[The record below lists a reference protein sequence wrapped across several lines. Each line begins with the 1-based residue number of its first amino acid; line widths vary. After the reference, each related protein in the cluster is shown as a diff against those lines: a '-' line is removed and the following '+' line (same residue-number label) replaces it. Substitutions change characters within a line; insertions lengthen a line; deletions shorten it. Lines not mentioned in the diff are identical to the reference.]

1 MRSWQGN
8 MQQLFQCGGSQGPD
22 TGDRRKL
29 GGVCI
34 QQIVQTAKARTDST
48 SGDRADAWQGQQ
60 DVHLLFGLSR
70 PTSSH
75 RGTVSRMLHTSVY
88 FSDLAAF
95 CNHVNQVRRISWT
108 ATG

>member
-1 MRSWQGN
+1 

-34 QQIVQTAKARTDST
+34 QQVVQTAKARTDST
-48 SGDRADAWQGQQ
+48 RGDVADARQGQQ
-60 DVHLLFGLSR
+60 DVHLLLGLSR
-70 PTSSH
+70 PAASH
-75 RGTVSRMLHTSVY
+75 RGTVSRLFHTTVY

-95 CNHVNQVRRISWT
+95 CYRVHQVR
-108 ATG
+108 

>member
-1 MRSWQGN
+1 
-8 MQQLFQCGGSQGPD
+8 MQQLLQRSGPRGPD

-34 QQIVQTAKARTDST
+34 QQVMQTAKARTDSAR
-48 SGDRADAWQGQQ
+48 GDGADAWQGQH
-60 DVHLLFGLSR
+60 DVHLLFGLRR
-70 PTSSH
+70 PAASC
-75 RGTVSRMLHTSVY
+75 RGTVSRLLNTTMS

-95 CNHVNQVRRISWT
+95 RDRIDQVRRILRS